1 MLATLFYLRRTRWEK
16 LWKMADK
23 INQGFTLDTQG
34 TELKLTAVPVP
45 QYRHEEKTQERTGS
59 NNNLLKLAVVLIV
72 ILIIAVVVIGVFYA
86 KEVRDDDDDNETNP
100 LKATTRPTLR
110 TTSAPT
116 LPTCLDESCVRSA
129 AGKMTAAK
137 LTPLHNFIANVST
150 MPVLV
155 ICNLIYLI

>member
-1 MLATLFYLRRTRWEK
+1 
-16 LWKMADK
+16 MADK
-23 INQGFTLDTQG
+23 INQGFTPDTQG

-45 QYRHEEKTQERTGS
+45 QYRHQEKTQAGTGS
-59 NNNLLKLAVVLIV
+59 NDNLLKLAVVLIV

-86 KEVRDDDDDNETNP
+86 KEVRDDDDDDNETNP
-100 LKATTRPTLR
+100 LKATTRPALR